1 MKLILKDK
9 SEITINNF
17 SEYSNITKD
26 VNQLEGILM
35 TILNP
40 SDSVTISSLEEQLT
54 EDNLS
59 AFTVERSDGVK
70 TDIDGTHYELYD
82 IRKVMNEIVY
92 NIEIVLRRC

>member
-26 VNQLEGILM
+26 TNQLEGILM

-40 SDSVTISSLEEQLT
+40 SDDVTISSLEEQLT
-54 EDNLS
+54 ENNLS
-59 AFTVERSDGVK
+59 AFTVERSDGIK
-70 TDIDGTHYELYD
+70 TEINGTQYDLYD
-82 IRKVMNEIVY
+82 IRKVMNEVVY
-92 NIEIVLRRC
+92 NIEIVLRRR